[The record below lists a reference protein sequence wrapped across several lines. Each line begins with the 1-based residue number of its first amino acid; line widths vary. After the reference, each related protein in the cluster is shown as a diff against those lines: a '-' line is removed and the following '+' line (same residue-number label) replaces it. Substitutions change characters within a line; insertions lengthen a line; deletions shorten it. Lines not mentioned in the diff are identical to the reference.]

1 MPLVLIKRKI
11 LRACNDSVIYD
22 ISHKVTGSLTIT
34 PGTDVFIND
43 DVYQGPGV
51 YRLFT
56 GYSSVTGVGNLNIV
70 GQSVCS
76 APDVSGN
83 YIITILN

>member
-22 ISHKVTGSLTIT
+22 ISHKVTGSLVLA

-56 GYSSVTGVGNLNIV
+56 GYSSVSGVGNLNIV

-76 APDVSGN
+76 VPAVSGD
-83 YIITILN
+83 YIVTILN

>member
-1 MPLVLIKRKI
+1 MPLVIIKKKI
-11 LRACNDSVIYD
+11 IKLCNDSVIYD
-22 ISHKVTGSLTIT
+22 ISHKVTGSLVFA
-34 PGTDVFIND
+34 PGTDIFIND

-76 APDVSGN
+76 APVVSGN
-83 YIITILN
+83 YIVTILN